1 MIKRMSL
8 TTPISLLVASRKIYP
23 IAITVIPNRP
33 EKISNIPITM
43 TAVNPEA
50 PGSPTGPRL
59 VVKAQKAEVAE
70 RMGKQIQTDPSP
82 ALKYEP
88 SFTTLETNG
97 EIGAQRVVTNG
108 HHASKAFKNAY

>member
-1 MIKRMSL
+1 
-8 TTPISLLVASRKIYP
+8 
-23 IAITVIPNRP
+23 
-33 EKISNIPITM
+33 M

-88 SFTTLETNG
+88 SFKTLETSG
-97 EIGAQRVVTNG
+97 EIGAQRVVMQLDPQLQQDG
-108 HHASKAFKNAY
+108 LGRSR

>member
-1 MIKRMSL
+1 
-8 TTPISLLVASRKIYP
+8 
-23 IAITVIPNRP
+23 
-33 EKISNIPITM
+33 M

-88 SFTTLETNG
+88 SFKTLETSG

-108 HHASKAFKNAY
+108 HHASKAFKNVNFQRERRSPQPEFSSKKISWIWSWTR